1 MDGRPEARKIVPVL
15 LFSLVLSWLPLV
27 SAAGDFR
34 KTIYQA
40 YISGDMDS
48 WERTLIRLQKTDMKI
63 DDRYDFA
70 MAHYGFIGYCMGRD
84 EKKRARPFLDAVEV
98 IADELLG
105 TDPDDPRYL
114 ALRGALYGFRIGY
127 QPQKSPFI
135 GPKALKIVSLALDKG
150 PDCPQAWVEAGN
162 TNWFMPELFGGSK
175 PKALAEYE
183 TAIRLMEKDP
193 DLVRESWYYLNIQ
206 MILAAWYEEKDRTFA
221 AREIYRKVIG
231 LEPQFSWA
239 REKLKEP

>member
-1 MDGRPEARKIVPVL
+1 MTRRFSATILLPVL
-15 LFSLVLSWLPLV
+15 IFTAAIWWLP
-27 SAAGDFR
+27 SASLAGDFR

-48 WERTLIRLQKTDMKI
+48 WERLLNSLQAPEMNV

-84 EKKRARPFLDAVEV
+84 EKKRARPYLAAVEV
-98 IADELLG
+98 IADELLQ

-135 GPKALKIVSLALDKG
+135 GPKALKIVTMALEKG

-162 TNWFMPELFGGSK
+162 TDRFMPELFGGSK
-175 PKALAEYE
+175 QEALVKYE
-183 TAIRLMEKDP
+183 TAVRLMEKDP
-193 DLVRESWYYLNIQ
+193 GLVRENWYYLHIN
-206 MILAAWYEEKDRTFA
+206 MILAAWYEEKGRTFA
-221 AREIYRKVIG
+221 AREIYRKLTG
-231 LEPQFSWA
+231 LEPHFSWA
-239 REKLKEP
+239 REKLK